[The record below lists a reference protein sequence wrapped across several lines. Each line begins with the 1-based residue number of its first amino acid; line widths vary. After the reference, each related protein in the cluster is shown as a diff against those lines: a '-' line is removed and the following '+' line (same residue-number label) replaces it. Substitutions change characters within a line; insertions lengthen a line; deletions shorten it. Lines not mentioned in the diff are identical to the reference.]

1 MELRGIQITMFSLT
15 IRPFILVSSLL
26 LALAACAP
34 TVANR
39 GYLLDPDKMAEVK
52 VGTSTREEVV
62 SKLGSP
68 TQIGTFDENVWYY
81 YGRSTEQYSFFDPE
95 VVKQQ
100 AVELRFNDEGVL
112 TALNK
117 LDPAASLEINPVDRR
132 TPTYGHETTFVEQLF
147 GNLGRPGTF
156 GKEKKK

>member
-1 MELRGIQITMFSLT
+1 MFSLPL
-15 IRPFILVSSLL
+15 RPLALVGLLL

-34 TVANR
+34 KVANR
-39 GYLLDPDKMAEVK
+39 GYLMDPDKLAEVK
-52 VGTSTREEVV
+52 IGTSTREDVV

-68 TQIGTFDENVWYY
+68 TQVGTFDENLWYY
-81 YGRSTEQYSFFDPE
+81 YGRSTEQYSFFDPG
-95 VVKQQ
+95 VVKQE
-100 AVELRFNDEGVL
+100 AVEIRFNDEGIV

-117 LDPAASLEINPVDRR
+117 LDPSASQDVDPVSRR
-132 TPTYGHETTFVEQLF
+132 TPTYGHETTFVEQMF